1 MTEETTDYGPVA
13 EGQVVNFPIGDL
25 EHGNETYLIPFCKV
39 NIAIF
44 ISLSTRY
51 SAVSYFQIQNQNQS
65 YLNPIKIFVNLIY
78 AFDI

>member
-44 ISLSTRY
+44 ISLSTT
-51 SAVSYFQIQNQNQS
+51 
-65 YLNPIKIFVNLIY
+65 
-78 AFDI
+78 

>member
-39 NIAIF
+39 NIAISF
-44 ISLSTRY
+44 LY
-51 SAVSYFQIQNQNQS
+51 QLVIQQYHTFKYKFKATLIQS
-65 YLNPIKIFVNLIY
+65 KFLPI
-78 AFDI
+78 